1 MVISI
6 VMLVYQRVSN
16 PLQIPQFSTKK
27 SRAVQVPE
35 DMEIRH
41 QFRPPN
47 AFGRSRVPL
56 RSFPAATN
64 TDLPAMCVGATVIP
78 ETLLKCGGKVLGGWN
93 PYPKKRQQHAEVV
106 RILVIYIYIYIVTY
120 PESAYADTVYNVPLS
135 FFLSFSLSIYINMYT
150 RAI

>member
-93 PYPKKRQQHAEVV
+93 PYPKKGSSM
-106 RILVIYIYIYIVTY
+106 LKLWGFWWYIYIYIVTY
-120 PESAYADTVYNVPLS
+120 PGLRMQIRYIMCPSLS
-135 FFLSFSLSIYINMYT
+135 FFLSLSLYINMYT